1 MGPEWIV
8 VAIVAVAVI
17 FGVDKLPKMARN
29 VGRAQHEFKK
39 GMSEGLAGALE
50 EDDAPAAEA
59 PMATPEA
66 PKATPEPPKA
76 TPEPPAGSPDP
87 PQAP

>member
-1 MGPEWIV
+1 VGPEWIV

-29 VGRAQHEFKK
+29 VGRAQSEFKK
-39 GMSEGLAGALE
+39 GMREGLAGL

-59 PMATPEA
+59 PKAA
-66 PKATPEPPKA
+66 PQP
-76 TPEPPAGSPDP
+76 PPASDP
-87 PQAP
+87 PEI

>member
-1 MGPEWIV
+1 VGPEWIV

-50 EDDAPAAEA
+50 EDAPAAE
-59 PMATPEA
+59 E
-66 PKATPEPPKA
+66 PKATPPAAPQ
-76 TPEPPAGSPDP
+76 PPADLPDQP
-87 PQAP
+87 GA